1 MKLKFIGMNS
11 TDQQTYEAPL
21 VEVIE
26 VKTESRILTVSN
38 YNENPYS
45 EE

>member
-1 MKLKFIGMNS
+1 MNS
-11 TDQQTYEAPL
+11 TDRQTYEAPS